1 MDMDNNQKVN
11 NKSIFILILSLALVV
26 ITGTFAWLSWRS
38 QNTAMVLTIGDI
50 KGLTV
55 SLKPYQIN
63 ASLSPKSTY
72 TDGIVIDV
80 TAANAKNE
88 ADNFKLFYKI
98 DTIDDALKDQ
108 GFKYTITKCTAN
120 CTNASNY
127 TVLNDA
133 GGNFASASSGGNLQ
147 IYKETVPANTTYKY
161 KVYLWIDSSAGN
173 QSSMQNKQ
181 FVGELRAS
189 ISASAYSI
197 MRDNAVIDNVKSNYV
212 NATTGINW
220 NAISSDT
227 NGKGIYLRA
236 GTENDPYPI
245 YYYRGNVTDN
255 NVLFAG
261 YCWKIVRTTST
272 GGTKL
277 IYNGTLQDIFSSTT
291 LPDSSFTVTNDATY
305 PFTYD
310 STNMTWTSTMQEH
323 SKSAEIT
330 FVPNAAGSY
339 VINYTVSSEANWDKA
354 YFYKNS
360 TELKADSGT
369 KTGTVVLNN
378 LTTSDTIKVK
388 YQKDSSSSS
397 GNDNVVF
404 TIGSKGAVT
413 GTTCN
418 NTGTDAQL
426 PTTSKFNNSYN
437 SPADVGYMVGTR
449 YTGTSKTMT
458 SISDTYMYATGYDE
472 TNHKLITTNAISF
485 AGTDW
490 KTNDNYKSLNNNH
503 YTCFNTSGEC
513 QEVYYIYY
521 TTNSAA
527 YYVTI
532 PSGKTTTMML
542 DEMLT
547 SSTNTTDSTIKTAID
562 TWYAANMTS
571 YTSKLEDTPYCNDR
585 MIYQLNGW
593 DSNGGD
599 TTKYLYLGA
608 YGRTQSPYTPSL
620 TCNINDAFTLPG
632 NLQGNGKLTYPVGL
646 LTADEIRLGG
656 GGIGS
661 NSSYYLYTGEYWW
674 SGSPSYFYYSY
685 ADEFDVYSSG
695 NLSDNGVNYAHGVRP
710 AVSLKPGTKFSS
722 GDGSYTD
729 PYVVE

>member
-1 MDMDNNQKVN
+1 MDMDNNQKVS

-98 DTIDDALKDQ
+98 TTIDNALKDQ
-108 GFKYTITKCTAN
+108 GFKYTITKCTSN

-197 MRDNAVIDNVKSNYV
+197 MRDNAVMDNVKSKYV
-212 NATTGINW
+212 TNTTGISFGS
-220 NAISSDT
+220 ISSDT

-245 YYYRGNVTDN
+245 YYYRGAVTDN

-261 YCWKIVRTTST
+261 FCWKIVRTTST

-277 IYNGTLQDIFSSTT
+277 IYNGTQQEVFSSTT
-291 LPDSSFTVTNDATY
+291 LSDSSFTVTNDATY

-310 STNMTWTSTMQEH
+310 STNMAWTSTMKKN

-330 FVPNAAGSY
+330 FVPNTAGSY
-339 VINYTVSSEANWDKA
+339 IINYTVSSEAGYDKA

-360 TELKADSGT
+360 TELKIDSGT
-369 KTGTVVLNN
+369 KTGTIVLNN

-388 YQKDSSSSS
+388 YQKDSSGSS

-413 GTTCN
+413 GTICN
-418 NTGTDAQL
+418 NSGTDAQL
-426 PTTSKFNNSYN
+426 PATSKFNNNY
-437 SPADVGYMVGTR
+437 SPADVGYMYGAR
-449 YTGTSKTMT
+449 YTYTSKTMT
-458 SISDTYMYATGYDE
+458 SITDTYMYATSYDE
-472 TNHKLITTNAISF
+472 TNHKLVTTNAISF

-490 KTNDNYKSLNNNH
+490 GTYYNQLNNNH
-503 YTCFNTSGEC
+503 YTCFNSTGEC
-513 QEVYYIYY
+513 DQVYYIFF
-521 TTNSAA
+521 TTNSYA

-532 PSGKTTTMML
+532 PSGKTISQML

-547 SSTNTTDSTIKTAID
+547 SSSNTTDSTIKTAID
-562 TWYAANMTS
+562 NWYASNMTS
-571 YTSKLEDTPYCNDR
+571 YTSKLENTPWCNDR
-585 MIYQLNGW
+585 TIYDLGGW
-593 DSNGGD
+593 NPNGGD
-599 TTKYLYLGA
+599 TTKRLFFGA
-608 YGRTQSPYTPSL
+608 SGRTLPSL
-620 TCNINDAFTLPG
+620 TCSTNDAFTLTG
-632 NLQGNGKLTYPVGL
+632 NAQGNGKLTYPVGL

-656 GGIGS
+656 GAASS
-661 NSSYYLYTGEYWW
+661 NLSYYLYSGNSGNNKTSW
-674 SGSPSYFYYSY
+674 SGSPDFFLTGAENYCISFDGYLTF
-685 ADEFDVYSSG
+685 ADT
-695 NLSDNGVNYAHGVRP
+695 NSDHGVRP
-710 AVSLKPGTKFSS
+710 VVSLKSGIKFAS
-722 GDGSYTD
+722 GDGSYTN